1 MMTAIKDWFQALS
14 QREKIL
20 IGIMGFLIVLVFGY
34 YAIISPFINA
44 YGSAQKNHAEAVDSR
59 ARIEAKVAALTA
71 PADGKV
77 NPVDGPLD
85 VFISQNAGE
94 AGFAVGRLDPQT
106 NGTVRLAIESAK
118 PTALF
123 GWLAQLEMRGISV
136 EELAV
141 NSGANDTVTATML
154 LRSAKTQ
161 ADD

>member
-1 MMTAIKDWFQALS
+1 MMAIKDWFQALS

-20 IGIMGFLIVLVFGY
+20 IGVMGFLVALVVGY
-34 YAIISPFINA
+34 YAIVAPFISA
-44 YGSAQKNHAEAVDSR
+44 YGSAQKSYADAIDSQ

-71 PADGKV
+71 PADKTV
-77 NPVDGPLD
+77 KPVTGPLD

-106 NGTVRLAIESAK
+106 NGTVRLTIDSAK

-123 GWLAQLEMRGISV
+123 GWLARLEGRGISV

-141 NSGANDTVTATML
+141 NPGANDTVVATML
-154 LRSAKTQ
+154 LRSVTPN
-161 ADD
+161 

>member
-1 MMTAIKDWFQALS
+1 MTAVKDWFQALS

-20 IGIMGFLIVLVFGY
+20 IGVMGFLVALVVGY
-34 YAIISPFINA
+34 YAIVAPFINA
-44 YGSAQKNHAEAVDSR
+44 YSSAQKSYADAVDSQ

-71 PADGKV
+71 PADEAVK
-77 NPVDGPLD
+77 PVTGPLD

-106 NGTVRLAIESAK
+106 NGTVRLAIDSAK

-123 GWLAQLEMRGISV
+123 GWLARLEGRGVSV

-141 NSGANDTVTATML
+141 NPGTNDTVVATML
-154 LRSAKTQ
+154 LRSVT
-161 ADD
+161 AD

>member
-1 MMTAIKDWFQALS
+1 MTAMRDWFQALS

-20 IGIMGFLIVLVFGY
+20 IGVMGFLVALVVGY
-34 YAIISPFINA
+34 YAIVTPFINA
-44 YGSAQKNHAEAVDSR
+44 YASAQKNYADAIDSQ

-71 PADGKV
+71 PADEAVK
-77 NPVDGPLD
+77 PVAGPLD

-106 NGTVRLAIESAK
+106 NGTVRLAIDSAK

-123 GWLAQLEMRGISV
+123 GWLARLESRGISV

-141 NSGANDTVTATML
+141 NPGANDTVVATML
-154 LRSAKTQ
+154 LRSVTPN
-161 ADD
+161 